1 LTAANRINA
10 WCHHLYKHNIYPIVV
25 TRDWTGLELS
35 EQDRLKNS
43 GDQVRIVKNLTHE
56 IHYIPYHECIRDKA
70 FQKSMNSSTWKMISK
85 VLTLVS
91 LVRGLISIKTIRF
104 ANLYDYTLNYL
115 KSDKAISTL
124 IVSVDPFEQLH
135 FAYELKKKLPHINWI
150 ADYRDDWTT
159 TEVHST
165 PFRFIL
171 QQFEK
176 KWVATASCIIS
187 VSPYYTS
194 KISQLIGVPGETV
207 YNGFDSESYT
217 GLSNILLDSDKF
229 VITYNG
235 TLYPTQPIEL
245 FLDAFIS
252 VIKETRGL
260 KLFLQFPGLAFNK
273 QSALRVREQL
283 KGYEDYFIIYDRLP
297 KEVVID
303 MQLNSDL
310 LLMIAHRGIK
320 GIPSSKVFEYIGL
333 RKKFLVCPGDEDIL
347 EEIAV
352 KSTMGI
358 VCNTSESVKNK
369 LQEMMELKLK
379 DSTQVVYDKESVM
392 KYSVEHQV
400 AHLARIIHKI

>member
-1 LTAANRINA
+1 
-10 WCHHLYKHNIYPIVV
+10 
-25 TRDWTGLELS
+25 
-35 EQDRLKNS
+35 
-43 GDQVRIVKNLTHE
+43 
-56 IHYIPYHECIRDKA
+56 
-70 FQKSMNSSTWKMISK
+70 
-85 VLTLVS
+85 
-91 LVRGLISIKTIRF
+91 
-104 ANLYDYTLNYL
+104 
-115 KSDKAISTL
+115 
-124 IVSVDPFEQLH
+124 
-135 FAYELKKKLPHINWI
+135 
-150 ADYRDDWTT
+150 
-159 TEVHST
+159 
-165 PFRFIL
+165 
-171 QQFEK
+171 
-176 KWVATASCIIS
+176 
-187 VSPYYTS
+187 
-194 KISQLIGVPGETV
+194 
-207 YNGFDSESYT
+207 
-217 GLSNILLDSDKF
+217 LDSDKF